1 MPNTKDDEASAY
13 PSILLVGESG
23 THKTFFIGT
32 TPKPFM
38 FDFDKTKR
46 VLKGKDVEFAT
57 FRDAPYGSKVV
68 NAEHGIYKFGDAYP
82 RFHEHLNKIGMLMEK
97 GDCPFETLAIDSLT
111 FLGTIVLNHV
121 LVNNGSSNK
130 DAVLNNKN
138 SIDQGLWGLQMRILE
153 TIFDQLTSWDIIKVV
168 TAHVQKDTN
177 TVTDTIEKL
186 PYVTGKLAGK
196 IGGLFDEVWYTTT
209 EGMGDA
215 QKFVLRTNKDKIMA
229 QAKSPSGVPDKT
241 ATEWG
246 AVAPYLFGTAPKG
259 RPAIVK

>member
-1 MPNTKDDEASAY
+1 MPNTQDEGASAY

-23 THKTFFIGT
+23 SHKTYFIGT

-46 VLKGKDVEFAT
+46 VLAGKNVEFAT

-68 NAEHGIYKFGDAYP
+68 NPDKGIYKYGDAYP
-82 RFHEHLNKIGMLMEK
+82 RFHEKLNEIGALMEK
-97 GDCPFETLAIDSLT
+97 GTCPFETLAIDSLT
-111 FLGTIVLNHV
+111 FLGNIVLSHV
-121 LVNNGSSNK
+121 LVNNSGNNK
-130 DAVLNNKN
+130 MAVLNNQN
-138 SIDQGLWGLQMRILE
+138 SIDQGLWGTQMRILE

-177 TVTDTIEKL
+177 TVLDSIEKL

-196 IGGLFDEVWYTTT
+196 IGGYFDEVWYTST

-241 ATEWG
+241 ATDW
-246 AVAPYLFGTAPKG
+246 ASVAPYLFGTVKAGTPKL
-259 RPAIVK
+259 VK